1 METVFR
7 GAAIYLALLVI
18 TRFSGRRTL
27 GQLTVFEFVLLLI
40 IAETTQQALLG
51 EDFSITNALLL
62 IVTLFALDLALSYV
76 KQWSRSFAIWVEGQP
91 TVLISLGVPDERAL
105 ARSRV
110 SLEGCSNPPA
120 CSRASSGWTR
130 SSSRCWSRAVTSASS
145 RRPRRP
151 AEPSG
156 RVRRG
161 HLRRRSAAR
170 VGVSGR
176 RSRG

>member
-62 IVTLFALDLALSYV
+62 VVTLFALDLALSYV

-110 SLEGCSNPPA
+110 SLEEVLESARLQQGLE
-120 CSRASSGWTR
+120 RLDQIKF
-130 SSSRCWSRAVTSASS
+130 AVL
-145 RRPRRP
+145 
-151 AEPSG
+151 EPSG
-156 RVRRG
+156 HISIVPK
-161 HLRRRSAAR
+161 AAET
-170 VGVSGR
+170 G
-176 RSRG
+176 